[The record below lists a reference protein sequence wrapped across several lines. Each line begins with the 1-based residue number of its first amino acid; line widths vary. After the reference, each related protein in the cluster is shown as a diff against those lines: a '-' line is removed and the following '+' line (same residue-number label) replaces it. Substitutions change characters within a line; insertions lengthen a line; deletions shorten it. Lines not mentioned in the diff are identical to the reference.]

1 MAGVAYF
8 ILGTGERW
16 AVIKLYPDDREEIVR
31 DGLSLAEAE
40 EFCIAKLENIAP
52 AAPAVGEGLLVEDV
66 APRRR
71 RGRQLA
77 FKF

>member
-8 ILGTGERW
+8 VQGSGESW
-16 AVIKLYPDDREEIVR
+16 AVIKLYPDDREEVVR

-40 EFCIAKLENIAP
+40 EFCVARLEDVAR
-52 AAPAVGEGLLVEDV
+52 AAPDVGEGLLVEDI